1 MYCIEPGCVAA
12 ASQPKHGS
20 IGFELYCGNVLPTE
34 VQVPAYWNKASM
46 RVRILFVM
54 CSPLCTV

>member
-34 VQVPAYWNKASM
+34 VQVPAY
-46 RVRILFVM
+46 
-54 CSPLCTV
+54 